1 MGLQKAQNYVH
12 VDTPNPYEADLQT
25 AFELLQ
31 REIDET
37 QGWEGREE
45 KDDVIL
51 EKKLLP
57 GAAAGDLPITR
68 GTCIIEGITTD
79 AIVPL
84 IQAPGIRRK
93 WDPRFQ
99 DAWILRRF
107 SSAAYQFYSLGNSPP
122 GMGWLISPR
131 DLSGAHQQYYEGK
144 KDESLAGQGKEI
156 ILIQVG
162 IKDDERASEQS
173 GRTRMKLSLSGWR
186 LRPQGDDVK
195 VTYIVKVSLGGSIP
209 KSAVATILKD
219 LPTCAGKLRNTYYE
233 FGYPPYIVQPS
244 SLSAAAQSI
253 QENEV
258 FHFGP
263 TKSGAHEPLP
273 NDKHG
278 HLYVTG
284 KDGGD
289 FEVRYDVKRMYNKEG
304 GVHVTVRGE
313 GKDGVTTVDDGTGTV
328 SVRVG
333 QAADGKRFEI
343 IISPKGKK
351 VVAPDS

>member
-1 MGLQKAQNYVH
+1 M
-12 VDTPNPYEADLQT
+12 
-25 AFELLQ
+25 
-31 REIDET
+31 
-37 QGWEGREE
+37 
-45 KDDVIL
+45 
-51 EKKLLP
+51 
-57 GAAAGDLPITR
+57 
-68 GTCIIEGITTD
+68 
-79 AIVPL
+79 
-84 IQAPGIRRK
+84 IQ
-93 WDPRFQ
+93 
-99 DAWILRRF
+99 
-107 SSAAYQFYSLGNSPP
+107 
-122 GMGWLISPR
+122 
-131 DLSGAHQQYYEGK
+131 
-144 KDESLAGQGKEI
+144 
-156 ILIQVG
+156 
-162 IKDDERASEQS
+162 
-173 GRTRMKLSLSGWR
+173 
-186 LRPQGDDVK
+186 
-195 VTYIVKVSLGGSIP
+195 VSLGGSIP

-233 FGYPPYIVQPS
+233 YGYPPYIVQPS
-244 SLSAAAQSI
+244 SLSISAQST